1 VLDEATDMM
10 KESAKK
16 RGDSE
21 TLGVLEPQLNV
32 RDAIRTSQPFKPLS
46 ASLGLEIGLQY
57 YA

>member
-32 RDAIRTSQPFKPLS
+32 RDAIRALRGGQAPP
-46 ASLGLEIGLQY
+46 A
-57 YA
+57 